1 MEVSE
6 DLGEN
11 PTKLFSKHQI
21 QLLALLSLVLGILFT
36 IYVFLSTNGGK
47 FGGPF
52 RKRNQN
58 TQEPKDLNKKQNL
71 SEKVLNL
78 GNNSNAQE
86 NGGNY
91 ISADQIENQQA
102 ASSQTYFTIK
112 ID

>member
-11 PTKLFSKHQI
+11 STKLFTKYQI

-36 IYVFLSTNGGK
+36 VYVFLSTNGGK

-52 RKRNQN
+52 RKRSRNVL
-58 TQEPKDLNKKQNL
+58 EPKDLNNKRNL

-78 GNNSNAQE
+78 GKNA
-86 NGGNY
+86 N
-91 ISADQIENQQA
+91 
-102 ASSQTYFTIK
+102 
-112 ID
+112 